1 MWKFLELSS
10 LKKDS
15 ENIMLSKSSKS
26 RLAAM
31 ALMAL
36 GVTTFMGTSAAL
48 AFDHEDEDVTIHG
61 EVVPCSATT
70 TTLSSADHP
79 YMGEIALGKSK
90 TENLTFTMAQGIKN
104 AACDKKSG
112 TVTAEMNPSG
122 YFGSAAEASNP
133 VTVTVGAVGDVD
145 ASGVGLIPVTATV
158 PSAAKTGEFGAV
170 VTLTLVDD
178 A

>member
-1 MWKFLELSS
+1 MIPELSS

-15 ENIMLSKSSKS
+15 ENIMLTKSSKS

-48 AFDHEDEDVTIHG
+48 AFDGSDDENVIVDGI
-61 EVVPCSATT
+61 VVGCSPTT
-70 TTLSSADHP
+70 TVLSSAIHLG
-79 YMGEIALGKSK
+79 MGPIALGESK

-112 TVTAEMNPSG
+112 TVTAAMNTLFYG
-122 YFGSAAEASNP
+122 GSAAEAINP
-133 VTVTVGAVGDVD
+133 VTVAVGPVSTLSS
-145 ASGVGLIPVTATV
+145 SGVGLIPVTASV
-158 PSAAKTGEFGAV
+158 PLAAKTGIFSAV

-178 A
+178 AG

>member
-1 MWKFLELSS
+1 LDTILELSS

-15 ENIMLSKSSKS
+15 ENMMLTKSSKS

-48 AFDHEDEDVTIHG
+48 AFDVDGNVIVDGIVA
-61 EVVPCSATT
+61 CSITT
-70 TTLSSADHP
+70 TTLSSATHP
-79 YMGEIALGKSK
+79 GMGAIALGDNK
-90 TENLTFTMAQGIKN
+90 TENLTFTIAQGIKN
-104 AACDKKSG
+104 VDCDKKSG
-112 TVTAEMNPSG
+112 TVTAAMNPLF
-122 YFGSAAEASNP
+122 YAGSAEEESNP
-133 VTVTVGAVGDVD
+133 VTVTVGAVGTLNS
-145 ASGVGLIPVTATV
+145 SGVGLIPVTASV
-158 PSAAKTGEFGAV
+158 PLAAKIGFFSAV